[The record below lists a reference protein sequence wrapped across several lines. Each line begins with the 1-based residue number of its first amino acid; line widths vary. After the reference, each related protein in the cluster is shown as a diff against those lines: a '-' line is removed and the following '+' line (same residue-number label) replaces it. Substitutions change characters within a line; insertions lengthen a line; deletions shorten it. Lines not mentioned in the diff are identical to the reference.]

1 MGNVIKI
8 GAVGALRNYTLRQQG
23 DGLAWSRGP
32 ANPFAAKVNTSN
44 LYDNVDAWNEYVQE
58 DWQTGVGRVDPE
70 EGGFLYAEL
79 DSRVPKQLILAQ
91 AIDVYGNIPQDLEV
105 GSYSAWFFGPYQYD
119 QSYTTRTVSQ
129 GNYISWRIH
138 SEVTDSTPTTINIS
152 SVWVYGECADGTVLR
167 ADIYSN
173 SSGPSSSLANAS
185 VTVTNDYPGP
195 QWHKVPVT
203 KTGLADATVYWVV
216 VRPTTGT
223 ITLHGVG
230 LRSSNMILYTSAN
243 GTDWT
248 ILSSFNPY
256 FKIDALPGSAA
267 NDICYGIKKFAYGG
281 PDSLVVIGRQYNG
294 DNAVV
299 YQRNIADSRYLDHT
313 YTFSGGGAG
322 VNATDAAAFDSN
334 LYVARGSSYAMVS
347 IPIDLTLTPTSWTV
361 SATKLLSFG
370 GYLWRSL
377 NNNLYYSSSP
387 VSDGSGWTTV
397 GKVCGD
403 SFQIRSMAGMN
414 GDVYLGCDDGLYRCA
429 PGDFIEG
436 IVPWQIS
443 QFNGRSMCSYGGALY
458 VVVHGRV
465 WRYGQEGS
473 WRDVWVSRDD
483 DLPANRLGEVIEVIS
498 TDIGVAAL
506 VNSGSGGRSS
516 VWMYQDEG
524 WHHLATLPTTS
535 GSTMF
540 YERTTYRLW
549 VGTSDGQMFGVY
561 MPVNAL
567 NPYNDT
573 SSRYMPAGWL
583 EQDRFYGGQYLLD
596 KDFESVT
603 IVGDNLSANVNV
615 KVYWQD
621 EGSTAW
627 ELLGTADSD
636 GEELR
641 WSNHTTRPQGK
652 WVKLGLLLSTNDADE
667 TPRVRAV
674 VLKFLPMVNDRI
686 RDSVTITL
694 KNYIQMPDGA
704 PDTYTLAQQLA
715 HIQSMVERVIPFIY
729 EDPLGVQYEARI
741 TDYQMKIDQ
750 FGHENGANV
759 NKEMEVTLVIEQVPD
774 STYTA

>member
-1 MGNVIKI
+1 
-8 GAVGALRNYTLRQQG
+8 
-23 DGLAWSRGP
+23 
-32 ANPFAAKVNTSN
+32 
-44 LYDNVDAWNEYVQE
+44 
-58 DWQTGVGRVDPE
+58 
-70 EGGFLYAEL
+70 
-79 DSRVPKQLILAQ
+79 
-91 AIDVYGNIPQDLEV
+91 
-105 GSYSAWFFGPYQYD
+105 
-119 QSYTTRTVSQ
+119 
-129 GNYISWRIH
+129 
-138 SEVTDSTPTTINIS
+138 
-152 SVWVYGECADGTVLR
+152 
-167 ADIYSN
+167 
-173 SSGPSSSLANAS
+173 
-185 VTVTNDYPGP
+185 
-195 QWHKVPVT
+195 
-203 KTGLADATVYWVV
+203 
-216 VRPTTGT
+216 
-223 ITLHGVG
+223 
-230 LRSSNMILYTSAN
+230 
-243 GTDWT
+243 
-248 ILSSFNPY
+248 
-256 FKIDALPGSAA
+256 
-267 NDICYGIKKFAYGG
+267 
-281 PDSLVVIGRQYNG
+281 
-294 DNAVV
+294 
-299 YQRNIADSRYLDHT
+299 
-313 YTFSGGGAG
+313 
-322 VNATDAAAFDSN
+322 
-334 LYVARGSSYAMVS
+334 
-347 IPIDLTLTPTSWTV
+347 
-361 SATKLLSFG
+361 
-370 GYLWRSL
+370 
-377 NNNLYYSSSP
+377 
-387 VSDGSGWTTV
+387 
-397 GKVCGD
+397 
-403 SFQIRSMAGMN
+403 MN